1 MIHLAGRKVLVEWGH
16 LAVATLIAV
25 TCLWYL
31 QDARSASLRIANLIL
46 IQPGVIVAIIL
57 YLIVLPQCFH
67 VFKEE
72 EPITPKTEEEATKES
87 SMTPAEFLRVASLA
101 AAFGV
106 FVFSLERFGFDLA
119 AWLFMAVGLFI
130 CGERRWPVLA
140 FFPPAFALIVVYG
153 YQQLIPYPIETFFL

>member
-1 MIHLAGRKVLVEWGH
+1 MIHLAGRKVLVDWGH
-16 LAVATLIAV
+16 LAVATLIAIA
-25 TCLWYL
+25 CLWYL
-31 QDARSASLRIANLIL
+31 QDARSTSLRIGNLIL
-46 IQPGVIVAIIL
+46 IQPGSIVAIIL

-67 VFKEE
+67 VSNEGAA
-72 EPITPKTEEEATKES
+72 TAPKTEEETTEEPP
-87 SMTPAEFLRVASLA
+87 MTPAEFLKVASLA

-106 FVFSLERFGFDLA
+106 FVFSLERFGFDLS
-119 AWLFMAVGLFI
+119 AWLFVVVGLFI